1 MLSRVDPGSV
11 GLDADRLARVAT
23 HLARYVDAGR
33 LPGWQV
39 LVARGGGI
47 AFLEQG
53 GLRDVEAGLPVEAD
67 TVFRIYSMTKPI
79 VSVALLMLHE
89 RGLVQLDDPLARH
102 LPELGELQVFAE
114 GDTDGYRTVP
124 VERPPTVRDLL
135 THTAGFTYGF
145 LREHPVDALYRRERI
160 AVTHGAGTLT
170 EMVERLGRLPLRFQ
184 PGTRWNYSVA
194 TDVVGALVE
203 RLAGEPL
210 DAWLAREI
218 LEPLGMEDTA
228 FQVSD
233 DQLPRFAACYERDG
247 NGLRLQDAPA
257 DSPYRRPPDLL
268 SGGGGLVSTAQDYVR
283 FCQMLLGNGALDGH
297 RLLGRKTMELLRM
310 NHLPTGGDLTSMG
323 QPVFSETR
331 YDGIGFGL
339 GFSVLLDPARAQV
352 AGSPGELAWG
362 GMASTAFWVDPH
374 EDLAVVFM
382 TQLLPSSSYPLRR
395 ELRTLVHAAIVD

>member
-1 MLSRVDPGSV
+1 
-11 GLDADRLARVAT
+11 
-23 HLARYVDAGR
+23 
-33 LPGWQV
+33 
-39 LVARGGGI
+39 
-47 AFLEQG
+47 
-53 GLRDVEAGLPVEAD
+53 
-67 TVFRIYSMTKPI
+67 
-79 VSVALLMLHE
+79 
-89 RGLVQLDDPLARH
+89 
-102 LPELGELQVFAE
+102 
-114 GDTDGYRTVP
+114 

-160 AVTHGAGTLT
+160 AVTHGAGSLA

-257 DSPYRRPPDLL
+257 DSPYRTPPDLL

-297 RLLGRKTMELLRM
+297 RLLGRKTMELLRL

-339 GFSVLLDPARAQV
+339 GFSVLLDPARAQI

>member
-11 GLDADRLARVAT
+11 GLDADRLARVTA
-23 HLARYVDAGR
+23 HLDRYVDAGR

-53 GLRDVEAGLPVEAD
+53 GLRDVEAELPVEAD
-67 TVFRIYSMTKPI
+67 TVFRVYSMTKPI

-89 RGLVQLDDPLARH
+89 QGLVQLDDPLARH

-114 GDTDGYRTVP
+114 GDRDGFRTVP

-160 AVTHGAGTLT
+160 AVTHGAGSLT

-194 TDVVGALVE
+194 TDVVGALIE

-210 DAWLAREI
+210 DGWLAREL

-228 FQVSD
+228 FQVTEA
-233 DQLPRFAACYERDG
+233 QRARFAACYERDG
-247 NGLRLQDAPA
+247 PGLRLQDAPGE
-257 DSPYRRPPDLL
+257 SPYLRTPDLL

-283 FCQMLLGNGALDGH
+283 FCQMLLGGGALGGQ
-297 RLLGRKTMELLRM
+297 RLLGRKTVELLGM

-331 YDGIGFGL
+331 YDGVGFGL
-339 GFSVLLDPARAQV
+339 GFSVLLDPARAQI

>member
-11 GLDADRLARVAT
+11 GLDADRLERIAT
-23 HLARYVDAGR
+23 HLDRYVDTGR

-47 AFLEQG
+47 AFCEQG

-67 TVFRIYSMTKPI
+67 TVFRIYSMTKPV

-114 GDTDGYRTVP
+114 GDTEGFRTLP

-160 AVTHGAGTLT
+160 AVTHGAGSLT

-257 DSPYRRPPDLL
+257 DSPYRTPPDLL
-268 SGGGGLVSTAQDYVR
+268 SGGGGLVSTAQDYVH

-297 RLLGRKTMELLRM
+297 RLLGRKTMELLRL

-339 GFSVLLDPARAQV
+339 GFSVLLDPARAQI